1 MQITDVDSK
10 LQNYIYSLFSLNE
23 TMNLCKL
30 NFVLACQQNDITSA
44 YFLCNQM
51 ETQNPDYL
59 RLIVQSVGNNNND
72 DDNVNNRA

>member
-1 MQITDVDSK
+1 MQITGVDSR

-30 NFVLACQQNDITSA
+30 NFGLACQQNDITTTD
-44 YFLCNQM
+44 FLCNQM
-51 ETQNPDYL
+51 VTQTPDYL